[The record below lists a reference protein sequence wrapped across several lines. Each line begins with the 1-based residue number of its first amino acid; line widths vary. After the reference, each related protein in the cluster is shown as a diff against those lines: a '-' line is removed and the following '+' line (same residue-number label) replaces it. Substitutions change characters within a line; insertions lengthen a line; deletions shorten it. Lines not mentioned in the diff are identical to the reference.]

1 MKGRTLVEAA
11 AEELGVIIGGL
22 LEAPATVAASE
33 GEAQARW
40 IVRLT
45 FEGPLTGTLMVGLNG
60 DDAGTLARLIMGLD
74 DLPPDPA
81 ISDTLVELCT
91 QAMTS
96 LGEREDFRGLR
107 LASSQVVAD
116 APTTQAARFDVTA
129 GDRFSGALV
138 LWDRSVVAARPREG
152 LGASGVIGPA
162 APANLDMILDIDLP
176 LSIRFGQTEMTLG
189 ELTSLGPGSVIDLG
203 RAPEDPVDVLVH
215 GRLVARGEVVVV
227 SGNYGVRITDVI
239 SAADRLRTV
248 AG

>member
-22 LEAPATVAASE
+22 LDAPTTVAAADGS
-33 GEAQARW
+33 ATASW

-45 FEGPLTGTLMVGLNG
+45 FEGPLTGTLSVGLET
-60 DDAGTLARLIMGLD
+60 DDAATLARLVMGLED
-74 DLPPDPA
+74 APPAPA
-81 ISDTLVELCT
+81 ISDTLIELCS
-91 QAMTS
+91 QAITS
-96 LGEREDFRGLR
+96 LGDREDFKGLK
-107 LASSQVVAD
+107 LAASHVVGD
-116 APTTQAARFDVTA
+116 APPGSPVRFAVTA
-129 GDRFSGALV
+129 GDRFSGGLL
-138 LWDRSVVAARPREG
+138 LWDKSAVAARPREAAG
-152 LGASGVIGPA
+152 GSSFGPST
-162 APANLDMILDIDLP
+162 PANLDMILDIELP

-189 ELTSLGPGSVIDLG
+189 ELTALGPGSVIDLG

>member
-22 LEAPATVAASE
+22 LDAPTTVSAADGAGAAS
-33 GEAQARW
+33 W

-45 FEGPLTGTLMVGLNG
+45 FEGPLTGTLSVGLEA
-60 DDAGTLARLIMGLD
+60 DDAATLARLVMGLED
-74 DLPPDPA
+74 APPAPA
-81 ISDTLVELCT
+81 ISDTLIELCS
-91 QAMTS
+91 QAITS
-96 LGEREDFRGLR
+96 LGDREDFKGLR
-107 LASSQVVAD
+107 LAASHVVGD
-116 APTTQAARFDVTA
+116 SPPGTPARFAVSA
-129 GDRFSGALV
+129 GDRFSGGLL
-138 LWDRSVVAARPREG
+138 LWDKSVVAARPREAVG
-152 LGASGVIGPA
+152 GSALGPST
-162 APANLDMILDIDLP
+162 PANLDMILDIDLP

-189 ELTSLGPGSVIDLG
+189 ELTALGPGSVIDLG

>member
-11 AEELGVIIGGL
+11 AEELSAIVGGL
-22 LEAPATVAASE
+22 LEAPATVAASADE
-33 GEAQARW
+33 GEARW
-40 IVRLT
+40 IIRLM
-45 FEGPLTGTLMVGLNG
+45 FEGPLTGMMSVGFG
-60 DDAGTLARLIMGLD
+60 ADDAATLARLVMGLD
-74 DLPPDPA
+74 DVPPDAA
-81 ISDTLVELCT
+81 IADTLVELCT

-107 LASSQVVAD
+107 LAGTQLMQE
-116 APTTQAARFDVTA
+116 APGSLATRFHVTA
-129 GDRFSGALV
+129 GDRFAGEIL
-138 LWDRSVVAARPREG
+138 LWDNSVVAARPRETPGG
-152 LGASGVIGPA
+152 LAALGPI

-203 RAPEDPVDVLVH
+203 RAPDDPVDVLVH

>member
-22 LEAPATVAASE
+22 LEAPATVTPAADLSP
-33 GEAQARW
+33 ARRA
-40 IVRLT
+40 VRLM
-45 FEGPLTGTLMVGLNG
+45 FEGPLTGTLSVGLG
-60 DDAGTLARLIMGLD
+60 AEDATTLARLVMGLD
-74 DLPPDPA
+74 DAPPDAA
-81 ISDTLVELCT
+81 IADTLLELCT
-91 QAMTS
+91 QAITS
-96 LGEREDFRGLR
+96 LGERDDFKGLR
-107 LASSQVVAD
+107 LAASQMVDVPSA
-116 APTTQAARFDVTA
+116 APAQFQVTA
-129 GDRFSGALV
+129 GDRFTGALS
-138 LWDRSVVAARPREG
+138 LWDNSVVAARPREA
-152 LGASGVIGPA
+152 LGAAGMAGA
-162 APANLDMILDIDLP
+162 HMPANLDMILDIDLP

-189 ELTSLGPGSVIDLG
+189 ELTALGPGSVIDLG